1 MIFSM
6 TGYGRGE
13 AADDYCR
20 VRVELRCVN
29 NRFLDVQLR
38 VPRNLAPLEGDL
50 RRWIG
55 ERFHRGR
62 LEAGVSYQIFKHN
75 PEAIHLDQ
83 TLAVAYRN
91 ALEKLAGELGY
102 AERPSFELVTK
113 QVGVLELADAPDEFE
128 KLKPLLQ
135 RAFTAAAEKAL
146 AMKAE
151 EGEALKRDLLA
162 GVAALRRLREE
173 LRAVAPAVQQEVLER
188 FRQRTTQL
196 AGELALDAARL
207 HQEAAILLS
216 KMDVNEEL
224 VRLGSHLDQLEQA
237 LAGEGS
243 IGKRLDFL
251 AQEMHRE
258 ISTLGNKIQDTAITR
273 LVVEVKTTI
282 EQIRE
287 QVQNVE

>member
-1 MIFSM
+1 MILSM
-6 TGYGRGE
+6 TGFGRGE
-13 AADDYCR
+13 AADEYGR
-20 VRVELRCVN
+20 VRVDLRCVN

-62 LEAGVSYQIFKHN
+62 LEAGVSYQVFCRDA
-75 PEAIHLDQ
+75 EAIHLDQ
-83 TLAVAYRN
+83 SLAAAYRD
-91 ALEKLAGELGY
+91 ALEKLAADLGY
-102 AERPSFELVTK
+102 QDRPTLDLLTK
-113 QVGVLELADAPDEFE
+113 MPGVLELADAPDEFE

-135 RAFTAAAEKAL
+135 QAFETAAEKAL
-146 AMKAE
+146 SMKAE
-151 EGEALKRDLLA
+151 EGRALKRDLLA
-162 GVAALRRLREE
+162 GAATLRRLREQ
-173 LRAVAPAVQQEVLER
+173 LTAVAPLVQQEVLER
-188 FRQRTTQL
+188 FRQRTGQL
-196 AGELALDAARL
+196 AGESGLDEVRL

-237 LAGEGS
+237 LEIKGS
-243 IGKRLDFL
+243 VGKRLDFL

-258 ISTLGNKIQDTAITR
+258 ISTLGNKVQDTEITR
-273 LVVEVKTTI
+273 LVVEAKTTI
-282 EQIRE
+282 EQLRE